1 MKRTILTRV
10 ESWVNLGIPDCIVA
24 LDNRFFLVEL
34 KVVRKGNK
42 VVIRPHQVAFH
53 TMHGLYPCFILVE
66 VGIGRAKELK
76 LYHARQAMELADQG
90 LKITPAGVFPGNDWG
105 GVESFL
111 SSW

>member
-1 MKRTILTRV
+1 MKKTILTRV

-24 LDNRFFLVEL
+24 LDNRLFLVEL
-34 KVVRKGNK
+34 KVVKKGNK
-42 VVIRPHQVAFH
+42 VAIRPHQVAFH

-66 VGIGRAKELK
+66 VGAGRAKELK
-76 LYHARQAMELADQG
+76 LYHARQVIDLAENG
-90 LKITPAGVFPGNDWG
+90 VKLTPAGVFPSSDWQ